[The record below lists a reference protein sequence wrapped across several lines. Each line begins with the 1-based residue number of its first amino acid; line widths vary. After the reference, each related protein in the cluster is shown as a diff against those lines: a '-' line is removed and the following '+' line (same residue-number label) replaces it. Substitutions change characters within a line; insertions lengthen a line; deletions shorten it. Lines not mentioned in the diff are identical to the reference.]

1 MCRGHCPQLPNGKV
15 LFMKLLVTG
24 GAGYVGSVCAAV
36 LVEAGH
42 DVTII
47 DNFTTGNREAIPA
60 AARLVEGD
68 VRDKAA
74 EVLGE
79 GGFEGVVHFAARS
92 LVGESM
98 EVPDEYWQHNLVTTL
113 ALLDAMRAND
123 VKNLVF
129 SSTAATYGEP
139 EVVPITEDM
148 PTKPTNTYGATKL
161 SIDYAITSYANAYG
175 LGATSLRYFNVA
187 GAYGEIGENRDIETH
202 LIPLVLQVAL
212 GHRDKIF
219 IFGDDYPTP
228 DGTAVRDYI
237 HIRDL
242 ADAHVLA
249 LETNTPGTHRIY
261 NLGSGDGYSVK
272 QVIEACRAV
281 TGHPIPAELAPRR
294 AGDPATLIASS
305 AKIKEELGWNPTRTE
320 LTTIVTDA
328 WNFTKNLGER
338 AHSAKR
344 VR

>member
-1 MCRGHCPQLPNGKV
+1 
-15 LFMKLLVTG
+15 MKLLVTG

-47 DNFTTGNREAIPA
+47 DNFTTGNREAVPA

-74 EVLGE
+74 EVLSE

-113 ALLDAMRAND
+113 TLLDAMRAND

-187 GAYGEIGENRDIETH
+187 GAYGEIGENREIETH

>member
-1 MCRGHCPQLPNGKV
+1 
-15 LFMKLLVTG
+15 MKLLVTG

-36 LVEAGH
+36 LVEKGH

-47 DNFTTGNREAIPA
+47 DNFSTGNREAIPEQ
-60 AARLVEGD
+60 ARLVEGD
-68 VRDKAA
+68 VADSAR
-74 EVLGE
+74 EVLSE
-79 GGFEGVVHFAARS
+79 GDFEGVLHFAARS
-92 LVGESM
+92 LVGESV
-98 EVPDEYWQHNLVTTL
+98 EAPADYWQHNVVTTL
-113 ALLDAMRAND
+113 QLLNAMREFD
-123 VKNLVF
+123 VTNLVF

-139 EVVPITEDM
+139 TQVPITESM
-148 PTKPTNTYGATKL
+148 PTQPTNPYGASKL
-161 SIDYAITSYANAYG
+161 AIDYMITSYAQAYG

-187 GAYGEIGENRDIETH
+187 GAYGSIGENREVETH

-219 IFGDDYPTP
+219 IFGDDYDTA

-249 LETNTPGTHRIY
+249 LESNAAGTHRIY

-272 QVIEACRAV
+272 QVIEACREV

-294 AGDPATLIASS
+294 AGDPATLVASS
-305 AKIKEELGWNPTRTE
+305 EKIKSELGWDPSRTD

-328 WNFTKNLGER
+328 WNFTRQLGER
-338 AHSAKR
+338 AHSAR
-344 VR
+344 R

>member
-1 MCRGHCPQLPNGKV
+1 
-15 LFMKLLVTG
+15 MKLLITG

-36 LVEAGH
+36 LVEQGH

-47 DNFTTGNREAIPA
+47 DNFSTGNREAVPE
-60 AARLVEGD
+60 AARIIEGD
-68 VRDKAA
+68 VADKAA
-74 EVLGE
+74 DVLGE
-79 GGFEGVVHFAARS
+79 GGFEGVIHFAARS
-92 LVGESM
+92 LVGESV
-98 EVPDEYWQHNLVTTL
+98 EKPDEYWQHNVVTTL
-113 ALLDAMRAND
+113 MLLEAMRDND

-139 EVVPITEDM
+139 DQVPITEDM
-148 PTKPTNTYGATKL
+148 PTQPTNPYGATKL
-161 SIDYAITSYANAYG
+161 AIDYMITSFAHAYG

-187 GAYGEIGENRDIETH
+187 GAYGNIGENREVETH
-202 LIPLVLQVAL
+202 LIPIVLQVAL

-219 IFGDDYPTP
+219 MFGDDWDTA
-228 DGTAVRDYI
+228 DGTPVRDYI

-249 LETNTPGTHRIY
+249 LESNESGAHRIY

-272 QVIEACRAV
+272 QVIEMCRKV
-281 TGHPIPAELAPRR
+281 TGHDIPAEVAPRR

-305 AKIKEELGWNPTRTE
+305 EKIQRELGWNPTRTDLE
-320 LTTIVTDA
+320 TIVTDA
-328 WNFTKNLGER
+328 WNFTRLLGNK

-344 VR
+344 S

>member
-1 MCRGHCPQLPNGKV
+1 
-15 LFMKLLVTG
+15 MKLLVTG

-47 DNFTTGNREAIPA
+47 DNFTTGNREAVPA

-123 VKNLVF
+123 VSNLVF

-139 EVVPITEDM
+139 EVVPITEDL

-161 SIDYAITSYANAYG
+161 AIDYAITSYANAYG

-187 GAYGEIGENRDIETH
+187 GAYGEIGENREIETH

>member
-1 MCRGHCPQLPNGKV
+1 
-15 LFMKLLVTG
+15 MKLLVTG

-36 LVEAGH
+36 LVEKGH

-47 DNFTTGNREAIPA
+47 DNFSTGNREAIPEQ
-60 AARLVEGD
+60 ARLVEGD
-68 VRDKAA
+68 VADVAR
-74 EVLGE
+74 EVLSE
-79 GGFEGVVHFAARS
+79 GGFDGVVHFAARS
-92 LVGESM
+92 LVGESV
-98 EVPDEYWQHNLVTTL
+98 EAPADYWQHNVVTTL
-113 ALLDAMRAND
+113 QLLNAMREFG
-123 VKNLVF
+123 VTNLVF

-139 EVVPITEDM
+139 AQVPITETM
-148 PTKPTNTYGATKL
+148 PTQPTNPYGASKL
-161 SIDYAITSYANAYG
+161 AIDYMITSYAQAYG

-187 GAYGEIGENRDIETH
+187 GAYGSIGENREVETH

-219 IFGDDYPTP
+219 IFGDDYDTA

-249 LETNTPGTHRIY
+249 LESNAAGTHRIY

-272 QVIEACRAV
+272 QVIEACREV

-294 AGDPATLIASS
+294 AGDPATLVASS
-305 AKIKEELGWNPTRTE
+305 EKIKSELGWDPRRTD

-328 WNFTKNLGER
+328 WNFTRQLGER
-338 AHSAKR
+338 AHSAQR
-344 VR
+344 

>member
-1 MCRGHCPQLPNGKV
+1 
-15 LFMKLLVTG
+15 MKLLVTG

-47 DNFTTGNREAIPA
+47 DNFTTGNREAVPA

-74 EVLGE
+74 EVLSE

-113 ALLDAMRAND
+113 TLLDAMRAND

-187 GAYGEIGENRDIETH
+187 GAYGEIGENREIETH

-249 LETNTPGTHRIY
+249 LATNTPGTHRIY

>member
-1 MCRGHCPQLPNGKV
+1 
-15 LFMKLLVTG
+15 MKLLVTG

-36 LVEAGH
+36 LVEKGH

-47 DNFTTGNREAIPA
+47 DNFSTGNREAIPEQ
-60 AARLVEGD
+60 ARLVEGD
-68 VRDKAA
+68 VADVAR
-74 EVLGE
+74 EVLSE
-79 GGFEGVVHFAARS
+79 GGFDGVVHFAARS
-92 LVGESM
+92 LVGESV
-98 EVPDEYWQHNLVTTL
+98 EAPADYWQHNVVTTL
-113 ALLDAMRAND
+113 QLLNAMREFG
-123 VKNLVF
+123 VTNLVF

-139 EVVPITEDM
+139 AQVPITETM
-148 PTKPTNTYGATKL
+148 PTQPTNPYGASKL
-161 SIDYAITSYANAYG
+161 AIDYMITSYAQAYG

-187 GAYGEIGENRDIETH
+187 GAYGSIGENREVETH

-219 IFGDDYPTP
+219 IFGDDYDTA

-249 LETNTPGTHRIY
+249 LESNAAGTHRIY

-272 QVIEACRAV
+272 QVIEACREV

-294 AGDPATLIASS
+294 AGDPATLVASS
-305 AKIKEELGWNPTRTE
+305 DKIKSELGWDPSRTD

-328 WNFTKNLGER
+328 WNFTRQLGER
-338 AHSAKR
+338 AHSAR
-344 VR
+344 R